1 MITVFNVQSNWASAK
16 VREVGAMIKYLLG
29 DWGNLTL
36 AEGRD
41 EIMVFKVQSNWAGA
55 KLYEVGGAIQQHF
68 RRLGQLDAGR
78 GKGNDY
84 GFHV

>member
-1 MITVFNVQSNWASAK
+1 MSKAIRQVAK
-16 VREVGAMIKYLLG
+16 VREVGGTIKYFLG

-41 EIMVFKVQSNWAGA
+41 EVMVFIVQSNWAGA